1 MALKRPQEMLSAF
14 SMASMTDVVFL
25 LLVFFMVTSSFVFP
39 TALEIDLPQS
49 SQQTPVKPST
59 RIFIDADGAYYV
71 SISDAEPAP
80 VAKDSLALFI
90 SAAVPA
96 DSLGAIAVYADT
108 EVTYGKV
115 VEVLN
120 IGAENSMKMV
130 LATRPS
136 AAETVPGASDG
147 SEAQL
152 TDIQTETNN
161 E

>member
-1 MALKRPQEMLSAF
+1 MALKRQQQMLATF

-59 RIFIDADGAYYV
+59 RIYVDASGHYYV
-71 SISDAEPAP
+71 AAPDASP
-80 VAKDSLALFI
+80 VAVPRDSLTLFLADI
-90 SAAVPA
+90 APL
-96 DSLGAIAVYADT
+96 DSLGAVAVYADT
-108 EVTYGKV
+108 ATAYGRI

-120 IGAENSMKMV
+120 IGADNSIKMV
-130 LATRPS
+130 LATKP
-136 AAETVPGASDG
+136 AVP
-147 SEAQL
+147 
-152 TDIQTETNN
+152 QTSETN

>member
-25 LLVFFMVTSSFVFP
+25 LLVFFMVTSAFVFP

-59 RIFIDADGAYYV
+59 RIFVDADGACFV
-71 SISDAEPAP
+71 SIADSEMVP
-80 VAKDSLALFI
+80 VGRDSLALYI
-90 SAAVPA
+90 ASAVPA

-108 EVTYGKV
+108 EVPYGKV

-120 IGAENSMKMV
+120 VGAEHSMKMV
-130 LATRPS
+130 LATKPVAGSPAPADTPS
-136 AAETVPGASDG
+136 EP
-147 SEAQL
+147 EAPV
-152 TDIQTETNN
+152 ENN